1 MVTSHF
7 YELDAAVAQLLFSLQ
22 TADDT
27 TSHNAASE
35 LAVSQPDLLY
45 RALCFAWWLQSP
57 DHPLQAARAAAFVAQ
72 DSHALYSA
80 LEGSPF
86 EIPAITEPVTA
97 AEKPKTLKMAL
108 KKRQW
113 QQVYC
118 AARTLSYTELLTIG
132 VHQKFIDAI
141 QTTIYKPLEYRIL
154 AHACAALTAYES
166 LAPSTAPWSRHP
178 SGSRAGRTFM
188 CLPAAFSAWQVKRK
202 PPTGIQGD
210 PHKLIPKQ
218 LFETEEQEIE
228 YYVTHF
234 PDDIPDEWP
243 EEEILKSHGPSL
255 VYTERNPWRPAFLD
269 CF

>member
-7 YELDAAVAQLLFSLQ
+7 YEVDAAVAQLLFSLQ
-22 TADDT
+22 TADDK
-27 TSHNAASE
+27 TSHAVASE
-35 LAVSQPDLLY
+35 LAVSQPDVLY

-57 DHPLQAARAAAFVAQ
+57 DHPLQAARTAAFVAQ
-72 DSHALYSA
+72 DSRALYSA
-80 LEGSPF
+80 LEGSAF
-86 EIPAITEPVTA
+86 TIPPITEPVTA
-97 AEKPKTLKMAL
+97 EKPKSLKMAL

-118 AARTLSYTELLTIG
+118 AARSLSNIELLSIG
-132 VHQKFIDAI
+132 IHPQFIDAI

-166 LAPSTAPWSRHP
+166 LAPSAAPWSRHP
-178 SGSRAGRTFM
+178 PGSRAGRTFA
-188 CLPAAFSAWQVKRK
+188 CLPAAYTAWQVKRV

-210 PHKLIPKQ
+210 PYKLIPKQ

-243 EEEILKSHGPSL
+243 ETEIMKSHGPPI